1 MICPQAGDA
10 TFNSNLTIEGGVINV
25 KNTGTQSEVRL
36 YCESSNAHYAALKAP
51 AHADF
56 SGNITLTLPATTGTL
71 ISTANSD
78 APTTTTSS
86 SDADFVL
93 VDDGGVMKKI
103 TPANLGIG
111 GGSGSITVQ
120 DEGSALSTEAT
131 TLNFVGAGVTA
142 SGTGATK
149 TITISGGG
157 GSGGAFT
164 DQTWG
169 ASLDS
174 DSANE
179 SKLFLKNAYG
189 NIIIGSDNSV
199 TEPTSVLDETGN
211 AYDNIIIGRN
221 AGTLATEAH
230 ANIFIGTN
238 AGDNITTGD
247 RNIFIGYQAGDVV
260 ETSHSRSTFIGFQA
274 GYDAD
279 GTGDENIVAIGYQSG
294 YRARNSNVSVGNYA
308 GSQRYYT
315 AYGLYRSVSVGHAC
329 RR

>member
-1 MICPQAGDA
+1 MIYLLHKVPDDKDVDIRTDDGSGSTALYFKADGSTGEAILYHYGTQKLSTKSTGVEID
-10 TFNSNLTIEGGVINV
+10 GGVLDI
-25 KNTGTQSEVRL
+25 KNDGSQSELRL
-36 YCESSNAHYAALKAP
+36 YCESSNAHYASLKAP

-71 ISTANSD
+71 LSTANSD

-86 SDADFVL
+86 GDADFVL

-111 GGSGSITVQ
+111 GSGTLTVQ

-142 SGTGATK
+142 SGTGAVK

-157 GSGGAFT
+157 GSSGAFT

-179 SKLFLKNAYG
+179 SKLFFKNDHA
-189 NIIIGSDNSV
+189 NIVIGAGGTV
-199 TEPTSVLDETGN
+199 AEPTLSLDETGSATNNVFVGN
-211 AYDNIIIGRN
+211 A
-221 AGTLATEAH
+221 AGNSATTAVS
-230 ANIFIGTN
+230 NVFLGTR
-238 AGDNITTGD
+238 TGD
-247 RNIFIGYQAGDVV
+247 Y
-260 ETSHSRSTFIGFQA
+260 H
-274 GYDAD
+274 
-279 GTGDENIVAIGYQSG
+279 
-294 YRARNSNVSVGNYA
+294 NYW
-308 GSQRYYT
+308 
-315 AYGLYRSVSVGHAC
+315 
-329 RR
+329 